1 MVRFLPPTDLASRTV
16 KDFENRSHLKVY
28 PFPCFFLKP
37 LENFY
42 RFHAG
47 HRGLPIATTT
57 TCSGVGLKSF
67 LLTNERSNSR
77 SQSRLL
83 KPRDSFQVGL
93 IRPPILLNSHHSI
106 LSTSLPYY
114 SIHHSPQLTFAS
126 SKPLKT
132 FFTAISFQRIFFG
145 HASAT
150 MKPETATMKSIP
162 PIPTSSSAKSEG
174 VGSCSKSTAASKN
187 LPWLWKDCANLAE
200 RDRID
205 IKQQAVLDGLRLA
218 EKISCILKNQKDGE
232 NQILGAE
239 ELGDWT
245 EQFGRFMTNLPI
257 L

>member
-1 MVRFLPPTDLASRTV
+1 MVRFLSPTDLASRTV

-28 PFPCFFLKP
+28 PFPCFFSKP

-42 RFHAG
+42 RFHPG
-47 HRGLPIATTT
+47 HRGLLIATTT
-57 TCSGVGLKSF
+57 TCSGVGSKSF

-77 SQSRLL
+77 SQSPLP

-106 LSTSLPYY
+106 LSASHTILLDPPF
-114 SIHHSPQLTFAS
+114 SPAHFRIVEAS
-126 SKPLKT
+126 QDL
-132 FFTAISFQRIFFG
+132 FTAISFQRILFG

-162 PIPTSSSAKSEG
+162 PIPASSSAKSEV
-174 VGSCSKSTAASKN
+174 VGPCLKSTAASKN
-187 LPWLWKDCANLAE
+187 VPWLWKDCANFAE

-218 EKISCILKNQKDGE
+218 EKISCILRNRKDGE

-245 EQFGRFMTNLPI
+245 EQFGRFMTNLPT